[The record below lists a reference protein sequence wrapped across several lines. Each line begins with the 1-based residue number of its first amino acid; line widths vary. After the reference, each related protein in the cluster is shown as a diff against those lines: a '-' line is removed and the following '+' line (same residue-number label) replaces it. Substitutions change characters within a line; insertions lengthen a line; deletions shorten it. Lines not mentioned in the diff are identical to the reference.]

1 MNIEEVR
8 GNFSK
13 ASIIVSPNRLSI
25 VYGKWERRYTDGVDS
40 SFLAG
45 LVHKSSCVILEDCD
59 RSSIKI
65 TFCMETGETKNVI
78 YPHMT
83 DELTLEELQKAI
95 SSIPSSERN
104 GFADYLPD
112 NCAELDF
119 SEVLDYAK
127 QYAEDIKKQQ
137 PAIHT
142 NPQEWENVLSS
153 ALKFAT
159 SIGAESEIVEPDRIT
174 PGIVTVFALEEPRK
188 SLRLVGKTKD
198 IFESAVRKS
207 IGVEMEIGSDEG
219 ILYFMFGT
227 GYK

>member
-25 VYGKWERRYTDGVDS
+25 VYGKWENRYSEEIDPT
-40 SFLAG
+40 FLSNMI
-45 LVHKSSCVILEDCD
+45 HESSCIILEDCD

-83 DELTLEELQKAI
+83 DELTLEELQKACQPDPDTQYAI
-95 SSIPSSERN
+95 
-104 GFADYLPD
+104 FDYLPD

-119 SEVLDYAK
+119 SELAPHILEY
-127 QYAEDIKKQQ
+127 IKDRNKLA
-137 PAIHT
+137 PDVHT
-142 NPQEWENVLSS
+142 TPQEWENVLSS

-188 SLRLVGKTKD
+188 SMRFSEKKKD
-198 IFESAVRKS
+198 ILESAIRACHTV
-207 IGVEMEIGSDEG
+207 GLEIGSTEG
-219 ILYFMFGT
+219 ILYFMFST